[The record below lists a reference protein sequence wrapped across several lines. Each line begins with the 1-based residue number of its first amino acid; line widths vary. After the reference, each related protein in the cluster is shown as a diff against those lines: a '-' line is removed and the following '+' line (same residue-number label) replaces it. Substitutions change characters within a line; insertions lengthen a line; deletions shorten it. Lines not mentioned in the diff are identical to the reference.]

1 MTFKICWPA
10 VHTKSSRR
18 TRESLILVTAPTQG
32 LKITEENMLSL
43 SHVCKWLEFLVFSD
57 KDEKHPR
64 PSLKNSITKLAL
76 DEHNAVRKE

>member
-1 MTFKICWPA
+1 
-10 VHTKSSRR
+10 
-18 TRESLILVTAPTQG
+18 
-32 LKITEENMLSL
+32 MLSL

-76 DEHNAVRKE
+76 DENNAVRKE